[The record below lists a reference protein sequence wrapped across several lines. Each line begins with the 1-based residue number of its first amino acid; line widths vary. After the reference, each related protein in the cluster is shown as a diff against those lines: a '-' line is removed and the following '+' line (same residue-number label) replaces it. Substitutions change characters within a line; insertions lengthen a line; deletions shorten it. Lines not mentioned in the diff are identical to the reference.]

1 MLVHHVYKHPT
12 ITNILENTY
21 EKAIILIYMYNKL
34 TIITK
39 YNYVLFLCEYIIHI
53 KVHVWKRKK
62 NFSLIDWR
70 NINSQKYIKK

>member
-1 MLVHHVYKHPT
+1 
-12 ITNILENTY
+12 
-21 EKAIILIYMYNKL
+21 MYNKL

-53 KVHVWKRKK
+53 NVHVWKRKK
-62 NFSLIDWR
+62 NFFLIDWR